1 MDAKQF
7 ELVEKIGDGAYSR
20 VYKAKQ
26 KDTGQLWAIKVIDL
40 EGNPNSID
48 PIQQEINTLSK
59 FDSPLFTK
67 YKGSLLKGTQLW
79 IVIEYMSGGSVLD
92 LV

>member
-1 MDAKQF
+1 MLILTTSLF
-7 ELVEKIGDGAYSR
+7 S
-20 VYKAKQ
+20 KQ

-59 FDSPLFTK
+59 FDSPLITK
-67 YKGSLLKGTQLW
+67 YK
-79 IVIEYMSGGSVLD
+79 
-92 LV
+92 